1 MSLRRRFHLRWP
13 PWACPLCQRC
23 LRQRSLLFIGVYNL
37 ALALWLLHGTG
48 APALRTALSN
58 LGQWLGPFV
67 MLMLV
72 LPALL
77 GAPRRRSWWAA
88 VFLAL
93 VVLCFLLGQGL
104 WIYHEVV
111 IGVPMPYPS
120 PADLFFVL
128 EYPCALAG
136 ILLLPVPRLSPV
148 LRTRHLLDG
157 LMVMLGAAT
166 LSWYFV
172 LGPLVLAGG
181 VSRLETA
188 VSLAYPCGDLLLVG
202 CLVLLL
208 RHLRGGG
215 GLHRGAVLVALGYSV
230 LVLTDTVFT
239 LLEFNDAYI
248 TGHLLDV
255 GWPLSYM
262 LIALG
267 ARSVA
272 TYRLPPAA
280 DQAPEEGRDTTPEA
294 LFWMIL
300 PFSALLGV
308 VGLGLYTWRVPD
320 DAGREPGVYIGGVL
334 VLLGML
340 ARQLFAILENQRLYA
355 RLQQAYAALE
365 QSHAQVQAANRR
377 LEALAT
383 VDPLTGLA
391 NHRAMLWQLDSELER
406 ARRWQQPCALM
417 FLDLDHFKAL
427 NDSGGHALGDDIL
440 REFGAVARASL
451 RAFDVLGRWGGEEFV
466 ALLPQTGL
474 DDALRL
480 AEGLRAAVA
489 AHRFTEAGV
498 HLTCSIGL
506 ALYPDDG
513 LERDTL
519 LERADRA
526 MYAAKHLGRNQ
537 VRCAS
542 DPVVDALAATHLDS
556 REETALLSTV
566 EALAELAAA
575 RDRYAAEHASR
586 VAALACDLARQ
597 LGCGTAEQRLIGL
610 AGRLHDIGKVALPDA
625 VLQKAAQ
632 LTPEEWA
639 LMRQHPII
647 GADIVGRVPSLRV
660 LAPLIRHHHERWDGL
675 GYPDGLAGEAIP
687 LLARIIAVADAYAAM
702 TSARPYRRARQPHEA
717 LRELQRC
724 AGTHFDPAV
733 VAAMHQLVV
742 RTMPAAD
749 EALPVVAPSS

>member
-1 MSLRRRFHLRWP
+1 MLLRRRFRLRWP
-13 PWACPLCQRC
+13 SWARLLHEGC
-23 LRQRSLLFIGVYNL
+23 LRQRSLLFIVVYNL
-37 ALALWLLHGTG
+37 ALALGLQSG
-48 APALRTALSN
+48 AGGPALRTALSDI
-58 LGQWLGPFV
+58 GQWLGPFV

-72 LPALL
+72 LPALPDV
-77 GAPRRRSWWAA
+77 PRRRSFWAA
-88 VFLAL
+88 VCLAL
-93 VVLCFLLGQGL
+93 VVLCFLLGQSM
-104 WIYHEVV
+104 WIYYEVV
-111 IGVPMPYPS
+111 IGAPMPYPS
-120 PADLFFVL
+120 LADLFFVL
-128 EYPCALAG
+128 EYPSALAG
-136 ILLLPVPRLSPV
+136 ILLLPAPRLSPV

-157 LMVMLGAAT
+157 LMLMLGAAT

-172 LGPLVLAGG
+172 LGPLVFAER

-215 GLHRGAVLVALGYSV
+215 GLRAGVPVALGYGV
-230 LVLTDTVFT
+230 LVLTDTAFT
-239 LLEFNDAYI
+239 LLEFNDTYV
-248 TGHLLDV
+248 TGTLLDV

-267 ARSVA
+267 ARRVA
-272 TYRLPPAA
+272 SYRVPAVA
-280 DQAPEEGRDTTPEA
+280 DQAPEKLCEAAPEA

-300 PFSALLGV
+300 PFGALLGV
-308 VGLGLYTWRVPD
+308 VGLGLYTWRVQG
-320 DAGREPGVYIGGVL
+320 DAELEPGVYSGGVL
-334 VLLGML
+334 VLLVML

-365 QSHAQVQAANRR
+365 QSHAEVQAANQR

-391 NHRAMLWQLDSELER
+391 NHRAIVWQLDSELER
-406 ARRWQQPCALM
+406 ARRWQQPFALL

-427 NDSGGHALGDDIL
+427 NDSGGHALGDDTL

-451 RAFDVLGRWGGEEFV
+451 RSFDVLGRWGGEEFV

-489 AHRFTEAGV
+489 AHRFTEAGI

-526 MYAAKHLGRNQ
+526 MYAAKRLGRNQ

-542 DPVVDALAATHLDS
+542 DPVVDALDATRLDS
-556 REETALLSTV
+556 REEIALQSTV
-566 EALAELAAA
+566 EALAELVAA
-575 RDRYAAEHASR
+575 RDRYSGEHASR
-586 VAALACDLARQ
+586 VAAFAVELARL
-597 LGCGTAEQRLIGL
+597 LGVSAAEQRLVVLG
-610 AGRLHDIGKVALPDA
+610 ARLHNIGKITLPDRI
-625 VLQKAAQ
+625 LHH
-632 LTPEEWA
+632 PEALSPDEWE

-647 GADIVGRVPSLRV
+647 GAEIVSRVPSLRV

-702 TSARPYRRARQPHEA
+702 TSERPYRRARQPHEA

-724 AGTHFDPAV
+724 AGTQFDPAV
-733 VAAMHQLVV
+733 VAAMHQLAA
-742 RTMPAAD
+742 RAMPASD
-749 EALPVVAPSS
+749 DALRVVAPPS